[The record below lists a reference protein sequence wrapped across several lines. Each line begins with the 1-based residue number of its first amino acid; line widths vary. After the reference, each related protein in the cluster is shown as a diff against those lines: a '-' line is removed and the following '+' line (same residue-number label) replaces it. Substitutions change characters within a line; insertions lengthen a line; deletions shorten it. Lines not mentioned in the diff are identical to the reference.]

1 MESEKTTLPKWRVYT
16 LPVSR
21 GIWFVAKPAADGR
34 LTTVAST
41 SSHRAAVV
49 FAGLCVRGV
58 PHTRARRVAEAIERG
73 DPLAKIHAST
83 ALLRALQTA
92 VSGRK

>member
-41 SSHRAAVV
+41 SSHRAAMA
-49 FAGLCVRGV
+49 FADLCARGV
-58 PHTRARRVAEAIERG
+58 PHTRARSVAEAIERG
-73 DPLAKIHAST
+73 DPLAKMHAST
-83 ALLRALQTA
+83 ALLWALQTA
-92 VSGRK
+92 TPGRE